1 MSEEQY
7 HVLPLYTLDTTDE
20 NGHVDLAHENYHL
33 SMSNKIKNGAIEV
46 SCFHELYFFQKLDIR

>member
-20 NGHVDLAHENYHL
+20 NGQVDMAHESYYL
-33 SMSNKIKNGAIEV
+33 SMSNKVKNGAIEV
-46 SCFHELYFFQKLDIR
+46 SCLN

>member
-20 NGHVDLAHENYHL
+20 NGHVDMAHESYYL
-33 SMSNKIKNGAIEV
+33 SMSNKVKNGAIEV
-46 SCFHELYFFQKLDIR
+46 SCLN